1 MAKRSRLTQ
10 ADYEQLAEF
19 RYQLRRF
26 LAFSEAAAAEAGLT
40 PQHHQALLAIKGFPG
55 GNISTGQLSE
65 RLGIKHHSAV
75 GLIDRLA
82 ANGMVKRQTGAVD
95 RRQVFL
101 ILTPK
106 AEKLLAALSLTHRD
120 ELGKMAPLLRKFL
133 RYLDRD

>member
-1 MAKRSRLTQ
+1 MT
-10 ADYEQLAEF
+10 
-19 RYQLRRF
+19 
-26 LAFSEAAAAEAGLT
+26 FSEAAAVEAGLT

-65 RLGIKHHSAV
+65 RLGIKHHSTV

-82 ANGMVKRQTGAVD
+82 ANGMVKRQTGEED

-106 AEKLLAALSLTHRD
+106 AEKLLAELSLTHRD

>member
-10 ADYEQLAEF
+10 HDYEQLAEF

-26 LAFSEAAAAEAGLT
+26 LTFSEAAAAEAGLT

-82 ANGMVKRQTGAVD
+82 ANGMVKRQTGEVD
-95 RRQVFL
+95 RRLVFL

-106 AEKLLAALSLTHRD
+106 AEKLLAELSLTHRD

>member
-10 ADYEQLAEF
+10 TDYEQLAEF
-19 RYQLRRF
+19 RYRLRRF
-26 LAFSEAAAAEAGLT
+26 LTFSEAAAAEAGLT
-40 PQHHQALLAIKGFPG
+40 PQQHQALLAIKGFPG
-55 GNISTGQLSE
+55 GDISTGQLSE

-82 ANGMVKRQTGAVD
+82 ASGMVNRQTGEAD

-101 ILTPK
+101 VLTPK
-106 AEKLLAALSLTHRD
+106 AEKLLAALSLAHRD
-120 ELGKMAPLLRKFL
+120 ELGTLAPLLRKFL